1 MRTWSWPQMEK
12 ITMDSEYGDI
22 ARGDANMRSRK
33 KIALVNVYFPPQ
45 SIGGA
50 TRVVADNIEVLTRDY
65 NDRFELVA
73 FTSNALEGEAHRLKV
88 YPYRGMRV
96 YQASALWRVNMDWHF
111 VDEEMGK
118 LFDEFLAFEQPDLIH
133 FHCIQRLTGSV
144 VEIAKARNIPYLV
157 TVHDAWWISDF
168 QFLVDADGEVYP
180 EGHPDLYAPLPLPEG
195 VSFQQSVKRRLHLR
209 ELLSGA
215 EKVLAVSES
224 FAGLYRKN
232 GIDNVAVNKNGISD
246 HTAWRDKDTSYT
258 PRVVLGHIGGMSD
271 HKGYFLF
278 KEAVEMAKPQNV
290 EVLVV
295 DHSKDEDYSHKS
307 DWEGVP
313 VTFVG
318 RVSQENIVDLYAKID
333 VLFAPSIW
341 PESFGLVTREAS
353 ACGCWIVAADIG
365 GLAEDVQD
373 RYNGLKVEAGSLDA
387 LMEALDW
394 IVDNALK
401 MKTAAPKASLRL
413 ASEQVRELS
422 QYYLDCNKTQ

>member
-1 MRTWSWPQMEK
+1 MSNEFESLDGNGAEMR
-12 ITMDSEYGDI
+12 I
-22 ARGDANMRSRK
+22 RK
-33 KIALVNVYFPPQ
+33 KIALVNVFFPPQ

-50 TRVVADNIEVLTRDY
+50 TRVVADNIEVLRRDY
-65 NDRFELVA
+65 HDQIELVA
-73 FTSNALEGEAHRLKV
+73 FTSNALEGDPHRLNV
-88 YPYRGMRV
+88 YSYRGMRV
-96 YQASALWRVNMDWHF
+96 YQASVLWRVNMDWHF

-118 LFDEFLAFEQPDLIH
+118 LFDEFLVFERPDLIH
-133 FHCIQRLTGSV
+133 FHCIQRLSGSI
-144 VEIAKARNIPYLV
+144 VEMARARNVPYLV

-168 QFLVDADGEVYP
+168 QFLVDADGDVYR
-180 EGHPDLYAPLPLPEG
+180 EGHPNLYAPLPLPEG

-209 ELLSGA
+209 ELLGSA

-224 FAGLYRKN
+224 FADLYRKN

-246 HTAWRDKDTSYT
+246 QTTWRDKDTSYT
-258 PRVVLGHIGGMSD
+258 PRVVVGHIGGMSE

-278 KEAVEMAKPQNV
+278 KEAVETLRPKDI

-295 DHSKDEDYSHKS
+295 DHGQDEDYRQQS

-318 RVSQENIVDLYAKID
+318 RVSQENIVDLYTKID

-341 PESFGLVTREAS
+341 PESFGLVTREAA
-353 ACGCWIVAADIG
+353 ACGCWIVASDIG

-373 RYNGLKVEAGSLDA
+373 RYNGLKIEAGSLPA
-387 LMEALDW
+387 LTEALEW
-394 IVDNALK
+394 IVENAAK
-401 MKTAAPKASLRL
+401 IKSIAPKTSLRL

-422 QYYLDCNKTQ
+422 QYYFNNDNAE